1 MSRAIDRP
9 GVALCLLLFAGAAQG
24 HASQVAIAEV
34 VIQPRDVEIALSVN
48 MLELDLL
55 LGLDRD
61 GSGSVEPA
69 ELLAARNRV
78 EGYLG
83 GKVVVSSGGRDL
95 PLRVEGLEA
104 GQSGDGRAVARILL
118 HFPSGG
124 PLREVAIRC
133 EPLADLGPGH
143 RTLATIHRDGAVEQF
158 VFEPGSPFR
167 SSAADPWA
175 RVGRLLKLGI
185 LHIFTGYDHVLFL
198 VGLLLAAAGLV
209 EVLKIATSFTVAH
222 SVTMSLAALGLV
234 HLPPRLIEAGIAV
247 SIAWVAAENL
257 LRRERGRRWLL
268 SFSFGLVH
276 GFGFAN
282 VLSAMHLPRAG
293 IASSL
298 LAFNAGV
305 EFGQVAI
312 ILAVFPLLLLLRRSG
327 AYARVM
333 SSASALLLVA
343 GLFWLWQR
351 AF

>member
-1 MSRAIDRP
+1 MSGRGVRRA
-9 GVALCLLLFAGAAQG
+9 ALPALLLLAGSARG
-24 HASQVAIAEV
+24 HAAQVAIAEV
-34 VIQPRDVEIALSVN
+34 VIGEREVEVALGAN
-48 MLELDLL
+48 LLELDLL
-55 LGLDRD
+55 LDLDRD
-61 GSGSVEPA
+61 RSGAVEPA
-69 ELLAARNRV
+69 ELEAARVRIAA
-78 EGYLG
+78 YLG
-83 GKVVVSSGGRDL
+83 GRVVVSAAGRDL
-95 PLRVEGLEA
+95 PLRVEELRIGRSA
-104 GQSGDGRAVARILL
+104 DGRAVARIGLR
-118 HFPSGG
+118 FPSDE
-124 PLREVAIRC
+124 PLGEIAMRC

-143 RTLATIHRDGAVEQF
+143 RTLATISRGGAVEQF

-167 SSAADPWA
+167 SSAPAPWA
-175 RVGRLLKLGI
+175 RLGRLLELGI

-209 EVLKIATSFTVAH
+209 EVLKIATSFTAAH

-234 HLPPRLIEAGIAV
+234 HLPPRLVEAGIAV

-257 LRRERGRRWLL
+257 FRREPGRRWLL
-268 SFSFGLVH
+268 SLGFGLVH

-282 VLSAMHLPRAG
+282 VLAEMHLPRAG

-305 EFGQVAI
+305 ELGQIAI
-312 ILAVFPLLLLLRRSG
+312 VLAVFPLLLLLRRTAS
-327 AYARVM
+327 YAKVM